1 MEKYVAARYG
11 GAERGGAAEAAD
23 HYELSVLDYARHLF
37 SALPTDAGDAAFA
50 ARRDRANAG
59 LVSRYPAAS
68 IRLAVRV
75 DEILR
80 ARFPEYG

>member
-1 MEKYVAARYG
+1 MPERCTTRVLAFDRIHSSAA
-11 GAERGGAAEAAD
+11 AAAKC
-23 HYELSVLDYARHLF
+23 F
-37 SALPTDAGDAAFA
+37 SSGLPTDAGDAAFA

>member
-1 MEKYVAARYG
+1 M
-11 GAERGGAAEAAD
+11 
-23 HYELSVLDYARHLF
+23 LDYARHLF
-37 SALPTDAGDAAFA
+37 SGLPTDAGDAAFA

-80 ARFPEYG
+80 ARFPEYGLAVWRASGSRRRSGPRP